1 MSLTLFSAHRLWWDL
16 ILGFPPQPPHT
27 PSWSTDPTWNVITQC
42 FPKCVPWTTCFGIT
56 WMRVKEEEERKVMLQ
71 IDSWAGSTQPTKP
84 DWEGGDYGELHWK
97 SLTQW
102 ILIYRTVYEP
112 QQEQDC
118 LRGSQILSLSRP
130 CSKGQRPPTPNT
142 CPVWSLGH
150 TLTQIMETLQ
160 PITFSSKSRGCVL
173 SHEWEQGKLGEA
185 AGPMLWLKGQLL
197 LHSSQ
202 LWLET
207 SLVVQW

>member
-1 MSLTLFSAHRLWWDL
+1 M
-16 ILGFPPQPPHT
+16 
-27 PSWSTDPTWNVITQC
+27 
-42 FPKCVPWTTCFGIT
+42 
-56 WMRVKEEEERKVMLQ
+56 
-71 IDSWAGSTQPTKP
+71 
-84 DWEGGDYGELHWK
+84 
-97 SLTQW
+97 TQW

-197 LHSSQ
+197 LHSLLLGNSQ
-202 LWLET
+202 EWMVLSASWGSSTQWAEWGPSWPQKQPLMQYSHIGFFFLSITLAHLCNLE
-207 SLVVQW
+207 SPPK

>member
-1 MSLTLFSAHRLWWDL
+1 
-16 ILGFPPQPPHT
+16 
-27 PSWSTDPTWNVITQC
+27 
-42 FPKCVPWTTCFGIT
+42 
-56 WMRVKEEEERKVMLQ
+56 MLQ
-71 IDSWAGSTQPTKP
+71 MDSWAGSTQPTKL
-84 DWEGGDYGELHWK
+84 DWGVDYGKLHRK

-102 ILIYRTVYEP
+102 ILIHRTVYEP
-112 QQEQDC
+112 QQKQDR

-142 CPVWSLGH
+142 CPVRSLGH
-150 TLTQIMETLQ
+150 TLRQIMETLQ

-173 SHEWEQGKLGEA
+173 SHEWEQGQVTHMEVQLARWKLGEA

-197 LHSSQ
+197 LQSSQ
-202 LWLET
+202 LWLGT